1 MKLNISFIA
10 PARSHTSLL
19 HRSSSRMTVMDR
31 ACSSVNG
38 ASMVAPAASPVTS
51 SLPCRAAAAFP
62 TPAFQTMRER
72 CIVQELSWEKP
83 ARKWEAVLEELWH
96 SQAAPTA
103 TQQAATATKQAAA
116 EQRRASHPTPVQAVN
131 KEGDAVPR
139 DAVARKAAATQ
150 VPGGAP

>member
-1 MKLNISFIA
+1 MA
-10 PARSHTSLL
+10 A
-19 HRSSSRMTVMDR
+19 MDQP
-31 ACSSVNG
+31 CSSVKG
-38 ASMVAPAASPVTS
+38 ASGVAPAAWPVTS
-51 SLPCRAAAAFP
+51 WLPCRAAAAFP

-103 TQQAATATKQAAA
+103 TQQAAA
-116 EQRRASHPTPVQAVN
+116 EARRASHPTPVQAVN

-139 DAVARKAAATQ
+139 DAVAGKAAATQ
-150 VPGGAP
+150 VPASIL

>member
-1 MKLNISFIA
+1 
-10 PARSHTSLL
+10 
-19 HRSSSRMTVMDR
+19 
-31 ACSSVNG
+31 
-38 ASMVAPAASPVTS
+38 MVAPAARPGHSW
-51 SLPCRAAAAFP
+51 LPCCRAAAAFP

-96 SQAAPTA
+96 SQAAAP
-103 TQQAATATKQAAA
+103 TKQAAA
-116 EQRRASHPTPVQAVN
+116 ELRRASHPTPVQAVN

-150 VPGGAP
+150 VPGDVL